1 MLKLFF
7 ASSAM
12 IPVIFMSL
20 NVQAENKDNITAS
33 SQDQSYVTSVEQRL
47 DRMSECSSD
56 EIPVYFHDAYI
67 TQHSAELIHMAS
79 EAAQNCEV
87 KSFKVTLFNNDEEPE
102 MMADRKN
109 EINLFLKATDA
120 GVPVQTNIEEGER
133 DSLWLNGRRAVIEF
147 ELNPQSEL
155 VASS

>member
-1 MLKLFF
+1 
-7 ASSAM
+7 M

-33 SQDQSYVTSVEQRL
+33 SEDKSYVTSVEQRL
-47 DRMSECSSD
+47 DRMSDCSSD

-67 TQHSAELIHMAS
+67 TQHSAELIHTAS
-79 EAAQNCEV
+79 EAAQNCDV
-87 KSFKVTLFNNDEEPE
+87 QSFKVTLFNNDEKPE
-102 MMADRKN
+102 MMKDRKD
-109 EINLFLKATDA
+109 EINLFLKATNAD
-120 GVPVQTNIEEGER
+120 VPVQTSIEEGER

-147 ELNPQSEL
+147 DLKSRTDL